1 MKSSGNRSMFRLAII
16 EKQLARKYWYSLHQ
30 AYLRECIIGFPNS
43 ATTKLCFETYT
54 KDIEDQFAGRS
65 QIPPGAQST
74 IDSINKYV
82 D

>member
-1 MKSSGNRSMFRLAII
+1 MFRLAII